1 MKGKGK
7 RSKRGRSR
15 ERERERER
23 EGERKKAHRTQ
34 GIAQGKHFLKPFTG
48 KTRRADYCEFLE

>member
-7 RSKRGRSR
+7 RNERGRSR

-23 EGERKKAHRTQ
+23 GERMKAHRTQ
-34 GIAQGKHFLKPFTG
+34 GIAQGRHFLKPFTG
-48 KTRRADYCEFLE
+48 KTRRADYREFLE